1 MYVQK
6 QIEKLLQHRDIKRA
20 SHSELKAACVDALNT
35 LKAENVSAEKPSTP
49 VPNGAPNE
57 GSAGSVCGSDS
68 PDSIGSR
75 ASAAW
80 VLPEPN
86 PSCVHVEK
94 FFLPFELA
102 CQSKTPKIVC
112 SALDSVEKL
121 IAYGHISHEYFD
133 NQQKEFMAA
142 AAATNERFLILYISL
157 KQMNPRI
164 NSPTPYICNY
174 TYYKPFA
181 DNYFITKFHFPLNF

>member
-1 MYVQK
+1 MGMMYVQK
-6 QIEKLLQHRDIKRA
+6 QIEKLLQHKDIKRA

-35 LKAENVSAEKPSTP
+35 LKSENSSTENPSTP
-49 VPNGAPNE
+49 VPNGAPTDGSG
-57 GSAGSVCGSDS
+57 GSACGSESPNSNDS
-68 PDSIGSR
+68 R
-75 ASAAW
+75 FSAAW

-112 SALDSVEKL
+112 SALDSIEKL

-142 AAATNERFLILYISL
+142 AEATNER
-157 KQMNPRI
+157 
-164 NSPTPYICNY
+164 
-174 TYYKPFA
+174 
-181 DNYFITKFHFPLNF
+181 

>member
-20 SHSELKAACVDALNT
+20 SHSELKSACVDALNT
-35 LKAENVSAEKPSTP
+35 LKAENSSVDKPSTP
-49 VPNGAPNE
+49 IPNGNTND
-57 GSAGSVCGSDS
+57 GSGGSVCGSDS
-68 PDSIGSR
+68 PNSIISNT
-75 ASAAW
+75 SSAW

-112 SALDSVEKL
+112 SALDSIEKL
-121 IAYGHISHEYFD
+121 VAYGHISHEYFD
-133 NQQKEFMAA
+133 NQQKEFIAA
-142 AAATNERFLILYISL
+142 AEAANRRYV
-157 KQMNPRI
+157 I
-164 NSPTPYICNY
+164 NVS
-174 TYYKPFA
+174 K
-181 DNYFITKFHFPLNF
+181 